1 MLNKQ
6 MSMIQTAQTKL
17 TATNMLL
24 VQMQIN
30 NLLTNEEAEDG
41 VSSKSE
47 DVEEDDGVS
56 KSLLSTLMLL
66 SNSFWKAAPLPGMS
80 DLTEPIVM

>member
-1 MLNKQ
+1 MQAQMNFSQMQMLNKQ

-47 DVEEDDGVS
+47 DVG
-56 KSLLSTLMLL
+56 K
-66 SNSFWKAAPLPGMS
+66 
-80 DLTEPIVM
+80 